1 MSTRPHDPALDVLLA
16 DYVPPPMPDDL
27 TARIA
32 EAAVAMPQAA
42 ARAASCPWRDRRGA
56 WLRRP
61 LLIGGAA
68 LGLAFSGAVAATYAG
83 VELPP
88 KIQSALA
95 ELPFVKAK
103 VAPAPEKAASQAQ
116 ASAARVEPAAATPS
130 QYVQDVQGPQRSIRV
145 FWRELSPYE
154 RRRLRNAP
162 PGRRLIVARQ
172 IVQSRRSAGLP
183 TPGAEQIE
191 RAFERRRAIRQQ
203 RRAMPEGRIEAPAR
217 RPADALVTDRLAPD
231 GVSGRGE
238 RADRLER
245 REALRAERR
254 ERRRALREER
264 LRRWQARQERLRL
277 EPPGVMPLSNSG
289 AEMFPEEGEG
299 RGPGLL
305 GRRPIVTG
313 D

>member
-1 MSTRPHDPALDVLLA
+1 MNTRPHDPALDALLA
-16 DYVPPPMPDDL
+16 DYAPPPMPDDL
-27 TARIA
+27 AARIA
-32 EAAVAMPQAA
+32 ETAVAMPQAA
-42 ARAASCPWRDRRGA
+42 PRAASRPWRDRRGA

-88 KIQSALA
+88 RIQSALA

-103 VAPAPEKAASQAQ
+103 VAQEPAKAAPQPRASTARIGPAATIPSSGAQ
-116 ASAARVEPAAATPS
+116 ADQR
-130 QYVQDVQGPQRSIRV
+130 PQRPIRA

-172 IVQSRRSAGLP
+172 IAQSRRSAGLP

-203 RRAMPEGRIEAPAR
+203 RRAAREGRIDAPVR
-217 RPADALVTDRLAPD
+217 RPADAPLSDGVAPD
-231 GVSGRGE
+231 GFSGRAEGI
-238 RADRLER
+238 DRLER

-264 LRRWQARQERLRL
+264 LRRWQARQEQLRR
-277 EPPGVMPLSNSG
+277 EPPGAPPLSNSG
-289 AEMFPEEGEG
+289 AEMLPEEGEG

-305 GRRPIVTG
+305 GGGPVVTG
-313 D
+313 G